1 MHLPLP
7 LHVLVVNDVNLARW
21 ALRHALAAAGFV
33 VTVSETAQGAAAAIA
48 HLDALDALVA
58 SLSLGPEA
66 IDRLIDRVTE
76 RWPRA
81 AVILLA
87 TDIDARAPVAA
98 PNPAIV
104 LDTPFSMDDVVAAMR
119 RVVPAVTAPSD
130 TTSCPSL
137 PNTIPSPTPDRR
149 G

>member
-1 MHLPLP
+1 MHLPSP
-7 LHVLVVNDVNLARW
+7 HAHAVVVNDVNLARW
-21 ALRHALAAAGFV
+21 ALRHALAGAGFG
-33 VTVSETAQGAAAAIA
+33 VTVSETAEEAVSAIA
-48 HLDALDALVA
+48 RLERVDALVA

-76 RWPRA
+76 RWPGA

-87 TDIDARAPVAA
+87 TDIDSRTPVAT

-104 LDTPFSMDDVVAAMR
+104 LDTPFSMDDVVAAVR
-119 RVVPAVTAPSD
+119 RVVPPAAGPAREADVSA
-130 TTSCPSL
+130 L
-137 PNTIPSPTPDRR
+137 PAEEDLLP